1 MKYVNGHETD
11 RITLFILSRPGA
23 PCRYHPAPSPLMRG
37 TSSNIRRPLCNAC
50 RRRGSFQVLGRYF
63 SDRINAAGD
72 KDPDVV
78 IVGGGP
84 AGLALATALGA
95 YPFDIPDGS
104 SVLIQPQHQ
113 IIPCAVP

>member
-1 MKYVNGHETD
+1 MVDVRDN
-11 RITLFILSRPGA
+11 LSKIVSR
-23 PCRYHPAPSPLMRG
+23 PAPSPLMQG
-37 TSSNIRRPLCNAC
+37 TISNIRHPLCNAC

-63 SDRINAAGD
+63 SDRINAAGH

-78 IVGGGP
+78 IVGDGP
-84 AGLALATALGA
+84 AGLALATALSP

-104 SVLIQPQHQ
+104 SLLLIIQPQHQ